1 MEKLKELAFFEDLLN
16 VPKNALVEKAMQDG
30 RIPLG
35 YNCYVVPEPLLSV
48 GKAFPV
54 RLRAPQVTNTELA
67 TYYMSPYL
75 CSYSRSILESALDGQ
90 FDFLGG
96 MTFAS
101 SCVHINR
108 VGHNFKI
115 LNLDKGKENF
125 VYHVFDFPVKVSP
138 GSVEG
143 AISSL
148 KVLADKI
155 SSSYGIDMS
164 DEAVNKAIHEYN
176 EVNKILKEIGDLR
189 KADKPKITGTEWHTV
204 SVASKVAPKDML
216 LEPLKK
222 LKKALD
228 KREGISADLPRVMV
242 MGSIFDN
249 PQFTELIEGQG
260 CLVVADRHCFGS
272 LPGLEPIPETGD
284 PYRNLAVHYLET
296 VECPRMMGKENDR
309 VAHVM
314 QWVEEY
320 QVDGI
325 IMEVMK
331 FCDLWAYEAVYDQ
344 RAFME
349 REVPIVKIEREY
361 NLTGEGQ
368 MRTRV
373 QAFIESIGNKRI
385 TEKLVK

>member
-16 VPKNALVEKAMQDG
+16 VPQNALVEKAVKDG
-30 RIPLG
+30 RVPLG

-54 RLRAPQVTNTELA
+54 RLRAPQVVNTELA

-125 VYHVFDFPVKVSP
+125 VYHVSDFPVKDSA

-143 AISSL
+143 AVRSL

-155 SSSYGIDMS
+155 AGSYGIDMS
-164 DEAVNKAIHEYN
+164 DEAVGKAIHEYN
-176 EVNKILKEIGDLR
+176 EFNKLLKEIADLR
-189 KADKPKITGTEWHTV
+189 KADHPKITGTEWHTV
-204 SVASKVAPKDML
+204 YVASKTAPKDML
-216 LEPLKK
+216 IEPLKK

-228 KREGISADLPRVMV
+228 KREAISAVLPRVMI
-242 MGSIFDN
+242 MGSILDN

-284 PYRNLAVHYLET
+284 PYRNLAEHYLGT
-296 VECPRMMGKENDR
+296 AECPRMMGKSNDR
-309 VAHVM
+309 VAHAI
-314 QWVEEY
+314 QWMDEY
-320 QVDGI
+320 KVDGI

-331 FCDLWAYEAVYDQ
+331 FCDLWAYDAVYNQ
-344 RAFME
+344 RAFTE
-349 REVPIVKIEREY
+349 RDVPIVKIEREY
-361 NLTGEGQ
+361 ALSGEGQ

-373 QAFIESIGNKRI
+373 QAFIESIANKKL
-385 TEKLVK
+385 TEKLAQ